1 MSSKKG
7 FYIVGIL
14 AVCFAIAFL
23 EFGMDNVFVVKD
35 DGLVPVFVT
44 DKLDLQYES
53 GKGGTN
59 CYELDTV
66 LLPNTRIKVAEKR
79 EGGVSKI
86 EYYLSKAC
94 NGTGYVHNDFL
105 KKSCG
110 KLHVLSEKNLSER
123 AVEPAPMPLSR
134 IRKLFEYCI
143 NNGVPYCFGG
153 NNFERIEL
161 PKEYSF
167 SPFGEQVE
175 GGRPYELRGL
185 DCSGLPYLISNGTL
199 PHCTRGLDK
208 MGDEVFTF
216 DWQKEYSLEEKERV
230 LGLLRDTD
238 YLVFLHNRN
247 LAKTVGSGHVIVSFN
262 GGFIEFKNKN
272 CGCVYTDK
280 EHAMERL
287 NSMLNASR
295 NSCSNLFI
303 RRWHPEVIHQ

>member
-1 MSSKKG
+1 
-7 FYIVGIL
+7 
-14 AVCFAIAFL
+14 
-23 EFGMDNVFVVKD
+23 
-35 DGLVPVFVT
+35 
-44 DKLDLQYES
+44 
-53 GKGGTN
+53 
-59 CYELDTV
+59 
-66 LLPNTRIKVAEKR
+66 
-79 EGGVSKI
+79 
-86 EYYLSKAC
+86 
-94 NGTGYVHNDFL
+94 
-105 KKSCG
+105 
-110 KLHVLSEKNLSER
+110 
-123 AVEPAPMPLSR
+123 
-134 IRKLFEYCI
+134 
-143 NNGVPYCFGG
+143 
-153 NNFERIEL
+153 
-161 PKEYSF
+161 
-167 SPFGEQVE
+167 
-175 GGRPYELRGL
+175 
-185 DCSGLPYLISNGTL
+185 
-199 PHCTRGLDK
+199 